1 MTIDMNWPGADNP
14 AAELPMLPPGD
25 IIITGEEVLVG
36 DQPIGPGRYRIA
48 GTDVPF
54 EVHPIDDGPDL

>member
-1 MTIDMNWPGADNP
+1 MDE
-14 AAELPMLPPGD
+14 ELPMLPPGD

-54 EVHPIDDGPDL
+54 EVRPVADGPDL